1 MKWHDWQK
9 LCELEEKI
17 HRLADRYKIST
28 SYLYSLIQLCEQA
41 ENTKNI
47 ESTMWRSRFYYRTAR
62 YVIDKL
68 EKGVRTTALSEIT
81 TSLGDRGIAS
91 YKINFAIPLTNYFY
105 QKR

>member
-9 LCELEEKI
+9 LCELEEEI

-41 ENTKNI
+41 ENAKNI

-68 EKGVRTTALSEIT
+68 EK
-81 TSLGDRGIAS
+81 
-91 YKINFAIPLTNYFY
+91 
-105 QKR
+105 